1 MSRLLPVVER
11 CIERLREKNSHEC
24 SECIY
29 GKGMFPFY
37 VYEQSIRDLEHVLYD
52 EDLLDKSYLEHCEEL
67 ENKPI
72 ELYTQQ
78 EVLSRL
84 TFVYRGERFC
94 DGHIECWIESGGFL
108 RLLERYMELEG
119 SANELL

>member
-1 MSRLLPVVER
+1 MSRLLIALER
-11 CIERLREKNSHEC
+11 CIELLCEKNNHEC
-24 SECIY
+24 SECIH

-37 VYEQSIRDLEHVLYD
+37 VYEQPIRDLERVLYD
-52 EDLLDKSYLEHCEEL
+52 EDLLDKNYSKHCKEL
-67 ENKPI
+67 EDKPI

-84 TFVYRGERFC
+84 TFIYRGERFC
-94 DGHIECWIESGGFL
+94 DGHIEYWIESGGFL
-108 RLLERYMELEG
+108 RLLERYMEMEG